1 MRAFTNQVAPIP
13 TPSTGVYAYKDG
25 RYYNHPVQGGFCAVV
40 DGDHR
45 FLVDILPLKKHI
57 YYLDSSS
64 DELKNVPGYK
74 TYYESVNDFSGDEV
88 QEQALAQYPDSDN
101 IFKIISQID
110 GK

>member
-45 FLVDILPLKKHI
+45 FFG
-57 YYLDSSS
+57 
-64 DELKNVPGYK
+64 GYIAAEK
-74 TYYESVNDFSGDEV
+74 TYLLSR
-88 QEQALAQYPDSDN
+88 
-101 IFKIISQID
+101 
-110 GK
+110 